1 MTMVSMA
8 HALLGYEEKKIGVH
22 LDHSQIAK
30 IDMGT
35 NGPFLFIKQ
44 AVARAILEN
53 SVQQEPLGRLY
64 KPRSGGAHLHRN
76 VSATPLSGD
85 DEESKTGPIPGLA
98 KPLEQY
104 KIPNETDGS
113 EEPVTTTGPGP
124 SLCRSSHVGEDV
136 LTNRAIYD
144 SDVEKVRIL
153 LEDVHLDKPDS
164 QGYTP
169 LMVAAA
175 SDREQVVHDLIRRG
189 ASLETLGPKG
199 DTAFHLACTHAGVA
213 VVSIFLKHAE
223 LLDIRGAEGRTPLMS
238 SIHNSRVEIA
248 KLVLDST
255 EDVEASDENGNT
267 ALHYAAMEKM
277 TDVVRLLISDRGVN
291 QNRTT
296 TTKSIFTP
304 LHYAARNCH
313 FEIIEFLV
321 KNRADCSTPTPE
333 WDGARSAIH
342 LVLLEPG
349 LPRYRADC
357 LRLLLRHGAE
367 IDQPD
372 GAGRTPLHWAAQHG
386 ELGKVK
392 WLISNRAKLEAQTN
406 DSLTPLHLA
415 VEARHLEVARL
426 LLDAGS
432 NIDAGWNKKAP
443 MMIETRKTALHIA
456 SRGNSIDLVKESLAR
471 KAFVDPEYTSCDSA
485 GPHKT
490 TTPLLMAIENDNI
503 EMMELLLKAGANVRV
518 RLKDQSISFDM
529 SVPKYSSL
537 DMAVQK
543 TNLAAIRILLEY
555 NAPAGSL
562 LKYAAEA
569 GNTLVIEEL
578 LAKGVE
584 ADAECTNIN
593 QYPSLFIAASSGHV
607 DAVKLLLDHGANPER
622 KVEVQKY
629 PYGEKEE
636 LRAGEYF
643 DPEVSEQNRR
653 RIHAILPHF
662 PRGDNSRDR
671 PT

>member
-8 HALLGYEEKKIGVH
+8 RALLGYEEKKIGVH

-30 IDMGT
+30 IDMST

-53 SVQQEPLGRLY
+53 SEQQEPLGRVY
-64 KPRSGGAHLHRN
+64 KPRSGGAPLHRSE
-76 VSATPLSGD
+76 SATPLSGD

-98 KPLEQY
+98 KPLD
-104 KIPNETDGS
+104 ETDGG
-113 EEPVTTTGPGP
+113 EEPVTTTGPEP
-124 SLCRSSHVGEDV
+124 SLCRSSPVGEDV
-136 LTNRAIYD
+136 PTNRAIYD
-144 SDVEKVRIL
+144 SDVEKVRRL

-175 SDREQVVHDLIRRG
+175 SDREQVVHDLIKRG
-189 ASLETLGPKG
+189 ASLEILGPKG
-199 DTAFHLACTHAGVA
+199 DTAFHLACRHAGVA
-213 VVSIFLKHAE
+213 VVSLFLKHAE
-223 LLDIRGAEGRTPLMS
+223 LLDIRGAGGRTPLMS
-238 SIHNSRVEIA
+238 SIQNSRVEIA

-255 EDVEASDENGNT
+255 EDVEASDEDGNT

-304 LHYAARNCH
+304 LHYAARNCN
-313 FEIIEFLV
+313 FEIMEFLV
-321 KNRADCSTPTPE
+321 KNRAECSTPTPE
-333 WDGARSAIH
+333 WDGARSAFH
-342 LVLLEPG
+342 LVMLEPG
-349 LPRYRADC
+349 LSRYRADC

-392 WLISNRAKLEAQTN
+392 WLISNRAKLEAQTK

-415 VEARHLEVARL
+415 VEARHLEIARL

-432 NIDAGWNKKAP
+432 NKDAGMKYGS
-443 MMIETRKTALHIA
+443 KTALHIA
-456 SRGNSIDLVKESLAR
+456 SGANSIDLVKELLAR
-471 KAFVDPEYTSCDSA
+471 KAFVDPEHTFCDSA
-485 GPHKT
+485 GLYEK

-503 EMMELLLKAGANVRV
+503 EIMELLLEAGADVKYGDSRDRPSVYSPSVFGRSVHKPSPLRV
-518 RLKDQSISFDM
+518 
-529 SVPKYSSL
+529 
-537 DMAVQK
+537 AVQK
-543 TNLAAIRILLEY
+543 SNLAAIRILLEY
-555 NAPAGSL
+555 NAPAGTL
-562 LKYAAEA
+562 LSYAAEA
-569 GNTLVIEEL
+569 GNTSVMKEV
-578 LAKGVE
+578 LAK
-584 ADAECTNIN
+584 ADAECTDIN
-593 QYPSLFIAASSGHV
+593 QWQCLFIAASSGHV
-607 DAVKLLLDHGANPER
+607 DAVKILLDYGADPER
-622 KVEVQKY
+622 ELELQEVFFGGK
-629 PYGEKEE
+629 EKW
-636 LRAGEYF
+636 RAGEHF
-643 DPEVSEQNRR
+643 KPDVSEQNRR
-653 RIHAILPHF
+653 RIRAMLLQAHS
-662 PRGDNSRDR
+662 GDNSRDR